1 MDGDAF
7 DLNSQAPETD
17 GFPGLQLYGN
27 ILSDSDGLFDGR
39 ASGSVL
45 PPYRP
50 PCAGGGD
57 ARAAAAAPYARQ
69 LLFDGSTSAA
79 GNTVRQRANSAAAAP
94 VRRQQLNN
102 TARRRTNSQGAPR
115 PPPPRAQ
122 RAPRTQRAPRSAV
135 RGQASGSGAPFN
147 NDEAM
152 EDHVEDLASS
162 GGPPVSNVDRAHW
175 SDENNA
181 CLLEL
186 CIEQRRAGT
195 YNGAQMTGEGY
206 KAVVDGL
213 FARRRLVYS
222 CGSIKNQL
230 TVLKS
235 IHGFWRYLQS
245 HTGLGRRPDGS
256 IDADSE
262 HWATHTEVYFFI
274 LVKLNTA

>member
-39 ASGSVL
+39 ASGFVL

-50 PCAGGGD
+50 PRAGGGD

-94 VRRQQLNN
+94 
-102 TARRRTNSQGAPR
+102 
-115 PPPPRAQ
+115 
-122 RAPRTQRAPRSAV
+122 
-135 RGQASGSGAPFN
+135 
-147 NDEAM
+147 
-152 EDHVEDLASS
+152 
-162 GGPPVSNVDRAHW
+162 
-175 SDENNA
+175 
-181 CLLEL
+181 
-186 CIEQRRAGT
+186 QRRAGT

-262 HWATHTEVYFFI
+262 CQELSFECGIERTVDNVYAMSKLFVTEFQREFFCGQ
-274 LVKLNTA
+274 LTPELRLGFFKKWCRDNNLE

>member
-1 MDGDAF
+1 MDDDAF

-50 PCAGGGD
+50 PRAGGGD
-57 ARAAAAAPYARQ
+57 ARAAAAAPYARH

-79 GNTVRQRANSAAAAP
+79 GNTVRQRANSAAEAP

-102 TARRRTNSQGAPR
+102 TARRRTNSQGAPC

-147 NDEAM
+147 NDETM

-162 GGPPVSNVDRAHW
+162 GGPPVSNVDRA
-175 SDENNA
+175 
-181 CLLEL
+181 
-186 CIEQRRAGT
+186 IGV
-195 YNGAQMTGEGY
+195 M
-206 KAVVDGL
+206 KIM
-213 FARRRLVYS
+213 LV
-222 CGSIKNQL
+222 C
-230 TVLKS
+230 
-235 IHGFWRYLQS
+235 
-245 HTGLGRRPDGS
+245 
-256 IDADSE
+256 
-262 HWATHTEVYFFI
+262 
-274 LVKLNTA
+274 